1 MRYIRYARIKD
12 MEPERLFK
20 RKIYDRL
27 LQWKESS
34 NGKTALLIEGARR
47 IGKSTIVKAFAQ
59 NEYESFIF
67 IDFTKCSQEVKNL
80 FNDVSDLN
88 YIFLRLQLAYGVQ
101 LVERKSLI
109 VFDEVQFQPLARQAI
124 KSFVEDHRYD
134 YIETGSLISIRKNTD
149 KILIPSEEERI
160 CMYPMD
166 YEEFRWALGDSAT
179 VPLLRSVWEH
189 PQPLKEV
196 HRKLMRDFRLYMLV
210 GGMPQAVD
218 AYIESNNFEV
228 VDHAKRVILDLYD
241 EDFGKIDPTGKAARI
256 FAAIP
261 AQLNSNASRYQISNV
276 IPGAHAED
284 FVELISEM
292 EKSKTVNISH
302 HSDDPNV
309 GLGSTEDLMQYKMFV
324 GDTGLFVTL
333 AFRDKAFTENIIY
346 ERLLSDKLAA
356 NLGYLYENIVAQML
370 TVSGNKL
377 FYHVWPTES
386 GKHNYEV
393 DFLLSRGTK
402 IMPIEVKSSSYKT
415 HVSLDAF
422 CKKFSSRI
430 TNDRYLIYT
439 KDYAHEESV
448 RYIPAYLA
456 YFL

>member
-1 MRYIRYARIKD
+1 

-47 IGKSTIVKAFAQ
+47 IGKSTIVKTFAR

-88 YIFLRLQLAYGVQ
+88 YIFLRLQLAFGVQ

-134 YIETGSLISIRKNTD
+134 YIETGSLISIRKNTEN
-149 KILIPSEEERI
+149 ILIPSEEERI
-160 CMYPMD
+160 NMYPMD
-166 YEEFRWALGDSAT
+166 YEEFRWALGDNAT
-179 VPLLRSVWEH
+179 IPLLRSVWGH

-228 VDHAKRVILDLYD
+228 VDHAKRLILDLYD

-261 AQLNSNASRYQISNV
+261 AQLNSNASRFQISNV
-276 IPGAHAED
+276 IPKAHAED

-292 EKSKTVNISH
+292 EKSRTINISH

-356 NLGYLYENIVAQML
+356 NQGYLYENIVAQIL
-370 TVSGNKL
+370 TASGNKL
-377 FYHVWPTES
+377 FYHVWPTVS
-386 GKHNYEV
+386 GKHNYKV

-415 HVSLDAF
+415 HASLDAF
-422 CKKFSSRI
+422 CKKFSSQI

-456 YFL
+456 LFL